1 MNVQVERIAEIA
13 ARRLEAADGKLD
25 GLTTYDFAKA
35 VAQIKADV
43 EVAKELIALIAGS
56 GPKLQ
61 VPTYRTAL
69 DTSQLFPLKQRAS
82 DVQPPPAPDAGA

>member
-1 MNVQVERIAEIA
+1 MNVQVEKIAEIA

-43 EVAKELIALIAGS
+43 EVAKELIALIAGNKPQ
-56 GPKLQ
+56 G
-61 VPTYRTAL
+61 PTYRGREAEI
-69 DTSQLFPLKQRAS
+69 LFPIP
-82 DVQPPPAPDAGA
+82 QPDDAGA